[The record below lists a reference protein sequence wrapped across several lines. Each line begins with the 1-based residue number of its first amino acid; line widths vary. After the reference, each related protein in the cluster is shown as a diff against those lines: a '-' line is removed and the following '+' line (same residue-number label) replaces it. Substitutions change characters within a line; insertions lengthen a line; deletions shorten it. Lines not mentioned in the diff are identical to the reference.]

1 MTEKRIILEMGTGN
15 DLYGLDYTKAA
26 CRAVHDALHHSSIVL
41 FKSLGYDHRN
51 MRVQVTIGVQ
61 EPDKVDIARVCE
73 ELPRG
78 RAEVTA
84 VFGGDGEEGHVGR
97 SGNDHRGTGPGK
109 GVDGD
114 AQGSEDR
121 RGQGDPPRLDGPTV
135 AAVFKLNQRLL
146 DGLARPGRRVAEKPL
161 FNSLLEAC
169 LHGGGGAEIHLRY
182 PCSKG

>member
-1 MTEKRIILEMGTGN
+1 MIHDVALEHGLHEAVAHN
-15 DLYGLDYTKAA
+15 PRDHLLHIDLGQGRDFN
-26 CRAVHDALHHSSIVL
+26 ALQA
-41 FKSLGYDHRN
+41 GRGPG
-51 MRVQVTIGVQ
+51 QPGGV
-61 EPDKVDIARVCE
+61 ERRP
-73 ELPRG
+73 
-78 RAEVTA
+78 
-84 VFGGDGEEGHVGR
+84 GGEDGEAGHGGR

-161 FNSLLEAC
+161 LNSLLEAC
-169 LHGGGGAEIHLRY
+169 FHGGGGAEVHLRN

>member
-1 MTEKRIILEMGTGN
+1 MHLIRKDQCVILADHGVQSLEFSHGEAAARRIPGVAQ
-15 DLYGLDYTKAA
+15 DDQAS
-26 CRAVHDALHHSSIVL
+26 AVLQGFLNGDQVERPGVLGSI
-41 FKSLGYDHRN
+41 R
-51 MRVQVTIGVQ
+51 IGVV
-61 EPDKVDIARVCE
+61 E
-73 ELPRG
+73 G
-78 RAEVTA
+78 RNLDDVTA
-84 VFGGDGEEGHVGR
+84 VFSGDGEEGHVGR

-161 FNSLLEAC
+161 LNSLLEAC
-169 LHGGGGAEIHLRY
+169 FHGGGGAEVHFRN
-182 PCSKG
+182 PSPQG

>member
-1 MTEKRIILEMGTGN
+1 MQGFLNGDQVERPGVLG
-15 DLYGLDYTKAA
+15 
-26 CRAVHDALHHSSIVL
+26 SI
-41 FKSLGYDHRN
+41 R
-51 MRVQVTIGVQ
+51 IGVV
-61 EPDKVDIARVCE
+61 E
-73 ELPRG
+73 G
-78 RAEVTA
+78 RNLDDVAA
-84 VFGGDGEEGHVGR
+84 VLGRDGEEGHVGR

-146 DGLARPGRRVAEKPL
+146 DGLARPGRRVAKKPL

-169 LHGGGGAEIHLRY
+169 FHGGGGAEVHFRN
-182 PCSKG
+182 PRSQG

>member
-84 VFGGDGEEGHVGR
+84 VFGGLNVHDAEQDTTHVI
-97 SGNDHRGTGPGK
+97 
-109 GVDGD
+109 
-114 AQGSEDR
+114 
-121 RGQGDPPRLDGPTV
+121 
-135 AAVFKLNQRLL
+135 AAAAIEAFLPIE
-146 DGLARPGRRVAEKPL
+146 PGRWRLSKP
-161 FNSLLEAC
+161 
-169 LHGGGGAEIHLRY
+169 
-182 PCSKG
+182 